1 MTGFST
7 LQSGDF
13 DVFDQSQEL
22 QGDDVGSDPEEGG
35 DSPASQARLLARW
48 AVESEL
54 RGGWTRN
61 FACAEGATWAPF
73 HDLVVR
79 LAEPLALGSDWVL
92 HAASAGLGLTEGD
105 EECDKGRRACLEEKV
120 DETLSLLQSY
130 PVLDPAQDLL
140 QSVASARSLADV
152 RDSGGRLL
160 LVVLQFAMLRRDGL
174 DPKAALDA
182 LDHRYGRFGGRDIIE
197 VLRADV
203 REQLLSDA
211 SPAQGLRMGS
221 SAGNLGVPIAMAPV
235 GSVLQQPVR
244 TLDGQL
250 LLAAGCTLLPT
261 LLERLQELVATGRI
275 EDLIVVGSP
284 SES

>member
-22 QGDDVGSDPEEGG
+22 QGDDVGSGPEEVG
-35 DSPASQARLLARW
+35 DSPASRARLLAKW
-48 AVESEL
+48 AMEAEL

-61 FACAEGATWAPF
+61 FVCADGATWAPF

-92 HAASAGLGLTEGD
+92 HAASGALGLTDSE
-105 EECDKGRRACLEEKV
+105 EECEGGRRACLEAKI
-120 DETLSLLQSY
+120 DETLSLLQPF
-130 PVLDPAQDLL
+130 PVLDAAQDLL
-140 QSVASARSLADV
+140 QSVASARSIADV

-160 LVVLQFAMLRRDGL
+160 LVVLQFAMLRKDGL
-174 DPKAALDA
+174 APKPALDA
-182 LDHRYGRFGGRDIIE
+182 LDQRYGRFGGRDIIE
-197 VLRADV
+197 VLRVDV
-203 REQLLSDA
+203 REQLLSEA
-211 SPAQGLRMGS
+211 SPGQGLRMGS

-244 TLDGQL
+244 TMDGQL
-250 LLAAGCTLLPT
+250 LLAAGCTLVPT
-261 LLERLQELVATGRI
+261 LVERLQELVATGRI

>member
-22 QGDDVGSDPEEGG
+22 ENAETDSEPERAG
-35 DSPASQARLLARW
+35 DSPASGAHLLAKW
-48 AVESEL
+48 AVEAEL
-54 RGGWTRN
+54 RGGWTHD
-61 FACAEGATWAPF
+61 FVCADRVTWAPF
-73 HDLVVR
+73 HELVVR
-79 LAEPLALGSDWVL
+79 LAERLALGSDWVL
-92 HAASAGLGLTEGD
+92 HAASGALGLTEGD
-105 EECDKGRRACLEEKV
+105 EDCDEGRRACLEAKI
-120 DETLSLLQSY
+120 DETLSLLQPY

-140 QSVASARSLADV
+140 QSVATARSLADV

-160 LVVLQFAMLRRDGL
+160 LIVLQFAMLRKDGL

-182 LDHRYGRFGGRDIIE
+182 LDQRYGRFGGRDIIE
-197 VLRADV
+197 LLRVDV

-211 SPAQGLRMGS
+211 SPTQGLRMGS

-244 TLDGQL
+244 TRDGQL

-261 LLERLQELVATGRI
+261 LLERLQALVATGRI